1 MTDRFRRLRHRAP
14 GLMAAARRR
23 VRPRP
28 LPQSGAPEP
37 ARHFVVCGDDAL
49 AQRVVVELTR
59 TNRYPVT
66 VILPSRHRNYGP
78 QLARLPG
85 VRIIE
90 AERLGAE
97 VFVRARVATAR
108 ALALLKQDDVGNM
121 DAALLAQELNPELRL
136 VVRMFNM
143 NLGHHVR
150 VLLRNCRVLSDASI
164 AAPTFVAAAL
174 GEIAPSYIRLPGQT
188 LCVARRA
195 DVQPA
200 EVICGLA
207 DTASGPEPDLLPP
220 DDERCDL
227 VLVRASGN
235 RAAGLAEAAARRASI
250 ARRIRLMSRVRRLL
264 GALVSRALGLSAL
277 GLLTVLLLSIV
288 ALWLLNDDLSIIQA
302 AYVTLLNAVGG
313 AGADLR
319 LSGPEQVIQ
328 AFATLTGVALVPV
341 VTAAVV
347 EAVVNA
353 RLALALGSSRGP
365 EAGHVVVVGLGN
377 LGTRVIQQL
386 HDLGVPVVAIDKT
399 ESARGARLVR
409 EQGIPL
415 IIGDASR
422 PETLRAAS
430 VDTALALLALS
441 TDDVVN
447 LEAGLQ
453 GRSANGELRVVLR
466 LFDGDFAD
474 RVQRSFGIGSS
485 KSVSYL
491 AAPAF
496 AAAMLEREVTGTIS
510 VKRRV
515 LLVAEVPV
523 VAGSRLEG
531 RTVAAAQRT
540 GEVRVFALANGRTRQ
555 TTISPPPDHRLGPDD
570 WLIAVATRA
579 GLNRMLT
586 ASTPAT
592 VEA

>member
-1 MTDRFRRLRHRAP
+1 
-14 GLMAAARRR
+14 MAAARRR

-150 VLLRNCRVLSDASI
+150 VLLRDCRVLSDASI

-188 LCVARRA
+188 LCVAR
-195 DVQPA
+195 
-200 EVICGLA
+200 
-207 DTASGPEPDLLPP
+207 
-220 DDERCDL
+220 
-227 VLVRASGN
+227 
-235 RAAGLAEAAARRASI
+235 
-250 ARRIRLMSRVRRLL
+250 
-264 GALVSRALGLSAL
+264 
-277 GLLTVLLLSIV
+277 
-288 ALWLLNDDLSIIQA
+288 
-302 AYVTLLNAVGG
+302 
-313 AGADLR
+313 GADLR
-319 LSGPEQVIQ
+319 LSGPEQVMQ

-399 ESARGARLVR
+399 ES
-409 EQGIPL
+409 
-415 IIGDASR
+415 
-422 PETLRAAS
+422 
-430 VDTALALLALS
+430 
-441 TDDVVN
+441 
-447 LEAGLQ
+447 
-453 GRSANGELRVVLR
+453 
-466 LFDGDFAD
+466 
-474 RVQRSFGIGSS
+474 
-485 KSVSYL
+485 
-491 AAPAF
+491 
-496 AAAMLEREVTGTIS
+496 
-510 VKRRV
+510 
-515 LLVAEVPV
+515 
-523 VAGSRLEG
+523 
-531 RTVAAAQRT
+531 
-540 GEVRVFALANGRTRQ
+540 
-555 TTISPPPDHRLGPDD
+555 
-570 WLIAVATRA
+570 
-579 GLNRMLT
+579 
-586 ASTPAT
+586 
-592 VEA
+592 

>member
-1 MTDRFRRLRHRAP
+1 
-14 GLMAAARRR
+14 MAAARRR

-150 VLLRNCRVLSDASI
+150 VLLRDCRVLSDASI

-250 ARRIRLMSRVRRLL
+250 ARRIRLMGRVRRLL
-264 GALVSRALGLSAL
+264 GALVSR
-277 GLLTVLLLSIV
+277 
-288 ALWLLNDDLSIIQA
+288 
-302 AYVTLLNAVGG
+302 
-313 AGADLR
+313 DLR

-485 KSVSYL
+485 KSVSYP

-531 RTVAAAQRT
+531 LTVAAAQRT